1 MSGGVF
7 SAETL
12 RNNESKFHILQISRL
27 KLFTQ
32 ITLSIIAFT
41 LHDINMSLLLL
52 FLIKE
57 NIFFFD
63 RKLSVRLW
71 KIENVY
77 VQNYFNYIITISF
90 YRLTNH

>member
-7 SAETL
+7 STKTL
-12 RNNESKFHILQISRL
+12 KNNESKFHILQISRL

-32 ITLSIIAFT
+32 ITLSIIAFA
-41 LHDINMSLLLL
+41 LPGIDMSMLLL
-52 FLIKE
+52 FLIEE

-71 KIENVY
+71 KIENAY
-77 VQNYFNYIITISF
+77 VQNHFNYIITISF
-90 YRLTNH
+90 YR